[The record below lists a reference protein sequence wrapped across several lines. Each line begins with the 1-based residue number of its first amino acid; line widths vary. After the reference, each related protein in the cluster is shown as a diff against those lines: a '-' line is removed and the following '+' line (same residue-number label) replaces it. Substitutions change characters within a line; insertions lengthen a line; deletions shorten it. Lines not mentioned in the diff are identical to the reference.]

1 MLKQKESYLG
11 NPNVKRDGVL
21 QQWTPDLLQEY
32 KKCMDSPVYF
42 VENYVKVI
50 SLDDG
55 MVPFVLYPYQKD
67 MFKQFQENRFN
78 VVLACRQSGKSIS
91 ACAYLLWYVLFN
103 PEKTVAILANKGA
116 TAREMLNRIT
126 LMLENIPFFLQ
137 PGSKALNK
145 GSLEFSNNSRI
156 IAAATSGSSIRGMSV
171 NLLYLDEFAFV
182 ERAAEFYTSTYPV
195 ISAGKDT
202 KVIVT
207 STANGIG
214 NQFHKI
220 WEGAVQQINEF
231 KSFRVDWWDVPGRD
245 EKWKEQTVANTS
257 QLQFDQEFGN
267 TFFGTGDTLINADTL
282 LNLRAKPPKRYMEGG
297 LLKIYEEP
305 IKDHD
310 YVMTVDVS
318 KGRGQDY
325 STFTLI
331 DISVRPFAQVAVYR
345 NNTISPL
352 LFPNVIYKYAK
363 PYNDA
368 YVVVESNDQG
378 SVVCNGL
385 YHDLEYENMHVES
398 SVKAN
403 AIGIEINR
411 KTKRLGCSAIKDILE
426 TKRLTINDDS
436 TILEISTFEAKGQSY
451 EASDGNHDDLMMNL
465 VLFGY
470 FVSTQYFSD
479 MTDIN
484 LKQMMFEQKM
494 QEIENDVV
502 PFGFI
507 DDGSAAIQQIE
518 NQDDP
523 WRIRVDETDRFVWD
537 ADDMPL

>member
-1 MLKQKESYLG
+1 MLNQKESYLG

-21 QQWTPDLLQEY
+21 QQWTPELLKEY
-32 KKCMDSPVYF
+32 QRCMKDPVYF
-42 VENYVKVI
+42 CEQYVKVI
-50 SLDDG
+50 ALDKG
-55 MVPFVLYPYQKD
+55 LVPFELYPYQKE
-67 MFKQFQENRFN
+67 MFNHFEENRFN

-91 ACAYLLWYVLFN
+91 ACAYLLWFALFHS
-103 PEKTVAILANKGA
+103 EKTIAVLANKGA
-116 TAREMLNRIT
+116 TAREMLARIT

-195 ISAGKDT
+195 VSSGKDT
-202 KVIVT
+202 KVIIT

-220 WEGAVQQINEF
+220 WEGAVQGINEF

-245 EKWKEQTVANTS
+245 DDWKKQTVANTS

-267 TFFGTGDTLINADTL
+267 TFFGTGDTLINAETL
-282 LNLRAKPPKRYMEGG
+282 LGLRALNPKKVLEGG
-297 LLKIYEEP
+297 NFLVYEEP
-305 IKDHD
+305 IEGHE
-310 YVMTVDVS
+310 YIMTVDVS

-325 STFTLI
+325 STFNLI
-331 DISVRPFAQVAVYR
+331 DISIRPFEQVAVYR
-345 NNTISPL
+345 NNTISPI
-352 LFPNVIYKYAK
+352 LFPNIIYKFAK
-363 PYNDA
+363 AYNNA
-368 YVVVESNDQG
+368 YVVIESNDQG

-398 SVKAN
+398 
-403 AIGIEINR
+403 AIKSSGLGIEITR
-411 KTKRLGCSAIKDILE
+411 KTKRLGCSAFKDILE
-426 TKRLTINDDS
+426 NNKIKIVDEKTIM
-436 TILEISTFEAKGQSY
+436 EISTFEAKGQSY
-451 EASDGNHDDLMMNL
+451 EASDGNHDDLVMNF
-465 VLFGY
+465 VMFGY

-484 LKQMMFEQKM
+484 LKEMLFKQKM
-494 QEIENDVV
+494 QEIEDDMV
-502 PFGFI
+502 PFGII
-507 DDGSAAIQQIE
+507 DDGSEYIDQIE
-518 NQDDP
+518 RNDNSWATD
-523 WRIRVDETDRFVWD
+523 IITDRHIYD
-537 ADDMPL
+537 PDL

>member
-523 WRIRVDETDRFVWD
+523 WRIRIDETDRFVWD
-537 ADDMPL
+537 ADDLPL